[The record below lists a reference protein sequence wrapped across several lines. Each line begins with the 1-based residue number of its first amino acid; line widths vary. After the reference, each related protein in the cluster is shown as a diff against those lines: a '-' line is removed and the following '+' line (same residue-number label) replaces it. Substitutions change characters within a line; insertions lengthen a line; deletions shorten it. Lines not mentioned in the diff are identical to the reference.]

1 MLLIVNGI
9 YIFLFNKKKTSILK
23 KCHLLVFYAVT
34 CFSCLLF
41 HCFMLCDGFNV
52 LYCSVLSFSFFLYK

>member
-41 HCFMLCDGFNV
+41 SL
-52 LYCSVLSFSFFLYK
+52 LYAL